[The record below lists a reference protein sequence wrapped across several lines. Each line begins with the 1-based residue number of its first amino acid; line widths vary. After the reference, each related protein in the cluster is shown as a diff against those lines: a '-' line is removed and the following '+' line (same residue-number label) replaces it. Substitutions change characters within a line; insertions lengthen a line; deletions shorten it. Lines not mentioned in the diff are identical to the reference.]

1 MKNVMKILVL
11 SVALLIGSTSFAQ
24 NLKFGHINTSELLT
38 TMPER
43 EAAQVELQEYAKKL
57 ETQLEIMQVEYNKK
71 VQEYLQTQETLS
83 PVIKQTKEKE
93 LQELQNRIQEFQ
105 YSAQEDLQQKESQLI
120 QPILL
125 KAETA
130 IKEVAKE
137 RSLIYVFDV
146 SSRVVLYFSDD
157 SENILPFVKTKLGI
171 N

>member
-11 SVALLIGSTSFAQ
+11 TVALMIGSNAIAQ
-24 NLKFGHINTSELLT
+24 NLKFGHINTSELLVS
-38 TMPER
+38 MPER
-43 EAAQVELQEYAKKL
+43 GAAQLELQEYAKKL
-57 ETQLEIMQVEYNKK
+57 ENQLEIMQVEYNKK
-71 VQEYLQTQETLS
+71 VQDYLQNQESLS

-93 LQELQNRIQEFQ
+93 LQEIQTRIQEFQ
-105 YSAQEDLQQKESQLI
+105 YSAQEELQQKETQLI

-137 RSLIYVFDV
+137 RNLIYVFDV

-157 SENILPFVKTKLGI
+157 SENILSFVKTKLGI

>member
-11 SVALLIGSTSFAQ
+11 TVALMIGSNAIAQ
-24 NLKFGHINTSELLT
+24 NLKFGHINTSELLVS
-38 TMPER
+38 MPER
-43 EAAQVELQEYAKKL
+43 EAAQLELQEYAKKL
-57 ETQLEIMQVEYNKK
+57 ENQLEIMQVEYNKK
-71 VQEYLQTQETLS
+71 VQDYLQNQESLS

-93 LQELQNRIQEFQ
+93 LQEIQTRIQEFQ
-105 YSAQEDLQQKESQLI
+105 YSAQEELQQKETQLI

-137 RSLIYVFDV
+137 RNLIYVFDV

-157 SENILPFVKTKLGI
+157 SENILSFVKTKLGI

>member
-24 NLKFGHINTSELLT
+24 NLKFGHINTSELLSA
-38 TMPER
+38 MPER
-43 EAAQVELQEYAKKL
+43 EAAQKELQEYAKKL
-57 ETQLEIMQVEYNKK
+57 ENQLEIMQVEYNKK
-71 VQEYLQTQETLS
+71 VQEYLQNQATLS
-83 PVIKQTKEKE
+83 PVIKQTRERE
-93 LQELQNRIQEFQ
+93 LQEIQNRIQEFQ
-105 YSAQEDLQQKESQLI
+105 YSAQEDLQQKEAQLI

-137 RSLIYVFDV
+137 RNLIYVFDV

-157 SENILPFVKTKLGI
+157 SENILSFVKTKLKI

>member
-11 SVALLIGSTSFAQ
+11 TVALMIGSNAIAQ
-24 NLKFGHINTSELLT
+24 NLKFGHINTSELLVA
-38 TMPER
+38 MPER
-43 EAAQVELQEYAKKL
+43 EAAQKELQEYAKKL
-57 ETQLEIMQVEYNKK
+57 EDQLEIMQVEYNKK
-71 VQEYLQTQETLS
+71 VQEYLQAQESLS
-83 PVIKQTKEKE
+83 PIIKQTKEKE

-105 YSAQEDLQQKESQLI
+105 YGAQEDLQQKETQLI

-137 RSLIYVFDV
+137 RNLIYVFDV
-146 SSRVVLYFSDD
+146 SSRVVLYFSDA